1 MNLNRNSNFPQGK
14 IGISVEVHPNRF
26 DEVQRSSSLRVLAN
40 SSQQGCSCT
49 WSLVCPNISS
59 PENKFLK
66 KSAMN
71 GLKNLRNEKRM
82 KKMNQRRM
90 MICILISSSLS

>member
-26 DEVQRSSSLRVLAN
+26 DEVQRSSSLQVLAN

-66 KSAMN
+66 KSATI
-71 GLKNLRNEKRM
+71 GLKNPRNVKRM
-82 KKMNQRRM
+82 KMNQRRR
-90 MICILISSSLS
+90 MIWIPISSSLS